1 MKNTYELFALIGQNM
16 KSIRTNIIGKSQE
29 KMAEDTDMSR
39 SFISHIESPNVDTG
53 ISLDTLFFLA
63 QKYNFD
69 IRKFFDGYEKLM
81 DKENEEDSEYSIHRI
96 VEATSNNKT
105 DFMYSVILSG
115 NEKKMLPDYIEK
127 GLLWLA
133 K

>member
-63 QKYNFD
+63 HKYNFD

-81 DKENEEDSEYSIHRI
+81 DKENEEDS
-96 VEATSNNKT
+96 
-105 DFMYSVILSG
+105 
-115 NEKKMLPDYIEK
+115 
-127 GLLWLA
+127 
-133 K
+133 

>member
-1 MKNTYELFALIGQNM
+1 M

-81 DKENEEDSEYSIHRI
+81 DKENEEDS
-96 VEATSNNKT
+96 
-105 DFMYSVILSG
+105 
-115 NEKKMLPDYIEK
+115 
-127 GLLWLA
+127 
-133 K
+133 

>member
-16 KSIRTNIIGKSQE
+16 KSIRKDIIGKSQE

-81 DKENEEDSEYSIHRI
+81 ENNSQLFL
-96 VEATSNNKT
+96 VEAEHTGPR
-105 DFMYSVILSG
+105 L
-115 NEKKMLPDYIEK
+115 
-127 GLLWLA
+127 
-133 K
+133 